1 MEEAGLQQQDFRC
14 TAAQVMLHHK
24 NNGHHYGGGLAAA
37 VFGQLDIHQKIKQLN
52 FRDCRS
58 KIR

>member
-1 MEEAGLQQQDFRC
+1 
-14 TAAQVMLHHK
+14 MLHHK